1 MKWASALSAK
11 ADLDEA
17 LRDCADT
24 LKRELAAPPDL
35 LVAFLSPH
43 FSSDYGQVPRLA
55 ERALKHRRFLG
66 CSAGGVIGAGL
77 EVEHQPAVALMGA
90 LLPGTTL
97 TPFHLQADGLPD
109 MDAPPKA
116 WAAAVGG
123 VDRAQKP
130 NFLLVADPFTFNPE
144 ELARGLDFAF
154 GGSVS
159 IGGLA
164 SGASR
169 PGDNAL
175 FLDGQIHRSG
185 LVGLAFTGNVAI
197 DPIVA
202 QGCRP
207 IGKPMRVT
215 SCDKNVL
222 EELDGKRAL
231 QAVEDLLETL
241 PDADQQLARTSL
253 FLGLLSDPLSAPAPK
268 RDYLIRNLIGLDS
281 DRGSIAIGAMLRPG
295 QTVQFHLRDKRT
307 SAEDLKRRLDE
318 YAGSKSASS
327 ASGAL
332 LFSCLGRGKH
342 LYGVSNHDSEA
353 FQASVGKVPLG
364 GFFCN
369 GEIGPVEGTT
379 HLHGYTSCFGIF
391 RPLQAA

>member
-11 ADLDEA
+11 ANLEEA
-17 LRDCADT
+17 LRDCAAV
-24 LKRELAAPPDL
+24 LKRELESPPDVV
-35 LVAFLSPH
+35 VAFLSPH
-43 FSSDYGQVPRLA
+43 FAADYPQVPRLV
-55 ERALKHRRFLG
+55 ERALKHGRLIG
-66 CSAGGVIGAGL
+66 CSAGGVIGAGR
-77 EVEHQPAVALMGA
+77 EVEHQPAVALTGA
-90 LLPGTTL
+90 VLPGATL

-123 VDRAQKP
+123 VDRAAKP
-130 NFLLVADPFTFNPE
+130 GFLLLADPFTFNPE

-154 GGSVS
+154 AGSVKV
-159 IGGLA
+159 GGLA
-164 SGASR
+164 SGASQ
-169 PGDNAL
+169 PGENAL
-175 FLDGQIHRSG
+175 FLDGQVHRSG
-185 LVGLAFTGNVAI
+185 LVGLAFGGNVVI

-215 SCDKNVL
+215 RCDRNVL
-222 EELDGKRAL
+222 EELDHKPAL
-231 QAVEDLLETL
+231 QAVEDLLEGL

-253 FLGLLSDPLSAPAPK
+253 FLGLLSDPLAAPAPK
-268 RDYLIRNLIGLDS
+268 RDFLIRNLIGLDA

-318 YAGSKSASS
+318 YAAGKPSPAP
-327 ASGAL
+327 AGAL

-353 FQASVGKVPLG
+353 FLSSVGRLPLG

-391 RPLQAA
+391 RPAQAA